1 MSSDPYDISD
11 AYRTTQPAE
20 AIGVVSGLREDLRRV
35 GSYQRWIIVSL
46 LVQVTML
53 VAYGI
58 AVLLLPP
65 GPGPALDLTRLV
77 TFTIGAIALV
87 CGVVSVFLLS
97 VTVHERKWVGYTLAI
112 LVLIP
117 CVGYLVLVAIN
128 SKAIQVLRSNGIEVG
143 LFGAKGVSLA

>member
-65 GPGPALDLTRLV
+65 GPGPALNLTRLV

-87 CGVVSVFLLS
+87 CGVLMAANLLETGFFVFPAMFILSYPFFHIMHFLLIFFFFLNIS
-97 VTVHERKWVGYTLAI
+97 TL
-112 LVLIP
+112 
-117 CVGYLVLVAIN
+117 
-128 SKAIQVLRSNGIEVG
+128 
-143 LFGAKGVSLA
+143 LAN